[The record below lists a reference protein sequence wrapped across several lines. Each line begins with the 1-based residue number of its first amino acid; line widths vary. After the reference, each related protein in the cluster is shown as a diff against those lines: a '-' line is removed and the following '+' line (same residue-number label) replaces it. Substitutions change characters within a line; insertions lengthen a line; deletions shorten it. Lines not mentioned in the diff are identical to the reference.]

1 MDPLFNNATQA
12 SQTPQTAGEDA
23 GKTTLPTADVSGVR
37 SAAMGAAAAGARID
51 TQPVFSLEQIRILI
65 GGDTPLSSA
74 YAAFNGGRGVPFTSQ
89 NMRDTLLVI
98 DALSRLTDHGGIGL
112 SGIRSGEFRN
122 SAGLNHQ
129 RPFPYAGTF
138 PSHKSDDRQ
147 IHATPRAPNAREHDR
162 GADAVR
168 GASAEHSRNSLDRP
182 VVPKEQ
188 SRADHLKERLERAF
202 EKLEQKT
209 VDPPISLRVERPVTL
224 NEKGPGIEQPGLQLA
239 PTPTAPE
246 ISRAA
251 EASRTQDGP
260 PPAKDTS
267 NLITAAISAIL
278 NDARND
284 TARVV
289 TQVLAS
295 DQTTRPQHDPSD
307 PSLSRATPYT
317 NPFEARE
324 RVQEKLSQ
332 IGETLQ
338 AIIERS
344 SPVTT
349 PSHKSQEPAH
359 QSYAQS
365 VQGDFSR
372 VDVTHQNV
380 KPVSTIEMQDR
391 GVPNRDTSAPSSLRE
406 RGALERGHERAERS
420 ATPVSSDST
429 IGPLALRAAGAGES
443 TSIFAPLEKGTTL
456 VEALSKST
464 QKVLNVHLLQK
475 LDRALETVV
484 ISGAAAIALGVM
496 GGEALL
502 KQLLAL
508 SREILARLRES
519 GPFTDEQDAEYQ
531 SIEEKIEDLEES
543 CRDRGVETTERSAGF
558 VADITGVIVNS
569 ADGLPVEGVVID
581 AGPLGSTVSDTFGEF
596 RIANIALDTGFS
608 LTCHDHRYAF
618 FPNPVLGTVSTMNHF
633 TIDATKLR

>member
-51 TQPVFSLEQIRILI
+51 TQPVFSPEQIRILI
-65 GGDTPLSSA
+65 GGDTPRPSS

-112 SGIRSGEFRN
+112 SGIRFGEFRN

-168 GASAEHSRNSLDRP
+168 GSSAEHSRNSLDRP

-188 SRADHLKERLERAF
+188 TRADHLKERLERAF

-224 NEKGPGIEQPGLQLA
+224 NEKGPGSEQPGLQLA

-246 ISRAA
+246 ISRTA

-278 NDARND
+278 NDTRND

-295 DQTTRPQHDPSD
+295 DQTTRPQHDTSD
-307 PSLSRATPYT
+307 PSLTRATPYT

-391 GVPNRDTSAPSSLRE
+391 GVPNRDTDSSSLRE

-420 ATPVSSDST
+420 GTRVSSDST
-429 IGPLALRAAGAGES
+429 TGPLALRAAGAGES
-443 TSIFAPLEKGTTL
+443 TTIFGPLEKGTTL

-464 QKVLNVHLLQK
+464 QRVLDVHLLQK

-496 GGEALL
+496 GGEALR

-519 GPFTDEQDAEYQ
+519 GPFTEEQDAEYQ

-543 CRDRGVETTERSAGF
+543 CRDRGVEKTERSAGF

-596 RIANIALDTGFS
+596 RIANVALETGFS
-608 LTCHDHRYAF
+608 LTCHDHRYTF
-618 FPNPVLGTVSTMNHF
+618 FPNPVLATVSTMNHF